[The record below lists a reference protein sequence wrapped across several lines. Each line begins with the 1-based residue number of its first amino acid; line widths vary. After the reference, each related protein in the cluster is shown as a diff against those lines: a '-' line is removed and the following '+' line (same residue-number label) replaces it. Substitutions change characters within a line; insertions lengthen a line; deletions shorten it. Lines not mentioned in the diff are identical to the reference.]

1 MGAIRRAHKSPD
13 YHMGYSDGF
22 NAGVQH
28 AQKFIESQAQP
39 NVVIALPANSQPQAA
54 ADVVLVSREEA
65 AKVADKRGMA
75 HQMQIASIKKEYG
88 GRPTITLVDAN
99 GRNDEDELI
108 AAAIRALPPHGKE

>member
-54 ADVVLVSREEA
+54 ADVVLARKLIEAVEAVSTHAGDLGVHSNTLRRKSAPEMKEDVLA
-65 AKVADKRGMA
+65 ALRDTC
-75 HQMQIASIKKEYG
+75 KKLG
-88 GRPTITLVDAN
+88 VNVDGRD
-99 GRNDEDELI
+99 
-108 AAAIRALPPHGKE
+108 